1 VLAAK
6 LLPRHSL
13 AAKSTCEAKI
23 FAQTQPKVNYSDQLL
38 NLTPKEEW
46 TEVPKQEFKTS
57 IVFHS
62 PWHLNTS
69 ISHSSSFSEYVKQH
83 DQSWF

>member
-13 AAKSTCEAKI
+13 AAKNTREAKI

-38 NLTPKEEW
+38 NLTPKEE
-46 TEVPKQEFKTS
+46 
-57 IVFHS
+57 
-62 PWHLNTS
+62 
-69 ISHSSSFSEYVKQH
+69 
-83 DQSWF
+83 